1 MLSEKQESPILV
13 AGETKKTD
21 LSETELPVSKEIEC
35 PDNYEFQHE
44 KVYIRNTVYL
54 TRRVIF
60 TICFAA
66 VVSTIPGARS
76 NPTNFKV
83 NECY

>member
-13 AGETKKTD
+13 VGETTKTD
-21 LSETELPVSKEIEC
+21 PSETELPVSKENEC
-35 PDNYEFQHE
+35 SDNQHE

-66 VVSTIPGARS
+66 VISTISGARS
-76 NPTNFKV
+76 NPTSFKV